1 MRPIIG
7 VTMGDAAGV
16 GPEIIAKTLSLEDI
30 YRICRPVV
38 IGDARAMQQA
48 EKIAQV
54 NVGMNPLSQMKD
66 AKFEYGVI
74 DVLDLK
80 NINFAKL
87 KMGKVSAMTGRAAVE
102 YVEKAV
108 ELALNNEIHAITT
121 APINKE
127 AIKEAGYDYA
137 GHTELLADLTN
148 SRDYAMML
156 VKEPLRVTHVTTHSS
171 LWQACEMIRKERI
184 CKVIELTREALQA
197 IGIEQPRIAVA
208 SLNPHRGEGGLFGK
222 EEIEEIAPAV
232 EAAKQDGVDVE
243 GPLPADTVF
252 VKARGGAY
260 DAVVAM
266 YHDQGHIPIK
276 LLGLEWNE
284 KKRRWTMVSGVN
296 ITIGLPIIR
305 TSVDHGT
312 AFGKAGKGTANPD
325 SMTEAI
331 KLAAAM
337 AEKKLSQAQN
347 QPKRPS
353 RSEAVNGR
361 QHSQNQKVPDQCR
374 VGRKKEQKAEK
385 ASR

>member
-7 VTMGDAAGV
+7 ITMGDAAGV
-16 GPEIIAKTLSLEDI
+16 GPEIIAKSLSIEDI

-38 IGDARAMQQA
+38 IGDAGAIQQA

-54 NVGMNPLSQMKD
+54 NVGVNSVSHVKD

-80 NINFAKL
+80 NIDLETL
-87 KMGKVSAMTGRAAVE
+87 KMGRVSAMTGRAAVE
-102 YVEKAV
+102 YVKRAV
-108 ELALNNEIHAITT
+108 QLALNNEIHAIAT

-127 AIKEAGYDYA
+127 AINKAGYGYA

-148 SRDYAMML
+148 TRDYAMML
-156 VKEPLRVTHVTTHSS
+156 VKDPLRVTHVTTHGS
-171 LWQACEMIRKERI
+171 LRQACEMIKKERI
-184 CKVIELTREALQA
+184 WKVIRLTHEALRA
-197 IGIEQPRIAVA
+197 VGIRNPRIAVA
-208 SLNPHRGEGGLFGK
+208 SLNPHRGEGGLFGT
-222 EEIEEIAPAV
+222 EEIKEIAPAV
-232 EAAKQDGVDVE
+232 EAAKGQGVDVE

-252 VKARGGAY
+252 ARARGGAH

-284 KKRRWTMVSGVN
+284 KKKRWTMVSGVN
-296 ITIGLPIIR
+296 VTIGLPIIR

-312 AFGKAGKGTANPD
+312 AFGKAGKGTANPQ

-331 KLAAAM
+331 KLAAVM
-337 AEKKLSQAQN
+337 AEAKISQ
-347 QPKRPS
+347 
-353 RSEAVNGR
+353 G
-361 QHSQNQKVPDQCR
+361 
-374 VGRKKEQKAEK
+374 KELM
-385 ASR
+385 